1 MTKGMKVCVIG
12 AGMQGRVVARD
23 LVNNGHKV
31 TIIDNNITYL
41 RQLKKNL
48 KVDAKQFDVTYKIKF
63 IKFIKNFDIVVGA
76 LPAALGYY
84 TMDCAIRAG
93 VDLVDMSF
101 SIEDPILLDE
111 KAKLEQIRIVPDA
124 GFAPGLSNILIG
136 ETYKDFGGI
145 ESVKIRAGGIPQK
158 PEPPFNYRLTWS
170 HDDLIEEYTRPA
182 RIVRN
187 YDVKTVEA
195 LSGVEKLTVPEV
207 GRLEC
212 FYTDGLRTLLKT
224 IREAR
229 TMEEKTIRYP
239 GYAKIFKTIIDCG
252 FLSNQSVSCGKR
264 LIKVKDAT
272 TEFLRN
278 VLSKGDER
286 DVSILI
292 IEIKKGSKKRRH
304 VCIDYFDDKGG
315 VTSMARMTA
324 YTCSI
329 ITQCIKTY
337 PHYGVIPPEYLGMD
351 EELSHFIR
359 GELERRSINIKSR

>member
-1 MTKGMKVCVIG
+1 MEGMKICVIG
-12 AGMQGRVVARD
+12 AGMQGRIVAQD
-23 LVNNGHKV
+23 LVNSGHKV
-31 TIIDNNITYL
+31 TIIDNNISYL
-41 RQLKKNL
+41 RQLKRYL
-48 KVDAKQFDVTYKIKF
+48 KIDAQQFDVTYKVKF
-63 IKFIKNFDIVVGA
+63 IKFLKNFDVVVGA

-84 TMDCAIRAG
+84 TMDCAIKAG
-93 VDLVDMSF
+93 VDLVDMSY
-101 SIEDPILLDE
+101 SVEDPLLLDE
-111 KAKLEQIRIVPDA
+111 KAKLEQIRIIPDA
-124 GFAPGLSNILIG
+124 GFAPGLSNILVG
-136 ETYKDFGGI
+136 ETYSDLGGI
-145 ESVKIRAGGIPQK
+145 ESLKIRAGGIPQK
-158 PEPPFNYRLTWS
+158 PEPPFNYRVTWS

-187 YDVKTVEA
+187 CEVRTVDA

-224 IREAR
+224 IRDAK

-239 GYAKIFKTIIDCG
+239 GYAKIFKIIIDCG

-264 LIKVKDAT
+264 LVKVKNVT

-278 VLSKGDER
+278 VLSAGDER
-286 DVSILI
+286 DISILI

-304 VCIDYFDDKGG
+304 VCIDYYDDKSGI
-315 VTSMARMTA
+315 TSMARMTG

-329 ITQCIKTY
+329 IVQCIKKY

-351 EELSHFIR
+351 KELSRFIR
-359 GELERRSINIKSR
+359 DELEKRNINIKSK